1 MKKHLLLV
9 AFLLLSHF
17 ANAQFHYTFDARNEP
32 YVPLSSGATTIS
44 GSTPWIGDSSYY
56 LHIPFIF
63 KINEVPKTVF
73 KVFGCQ
79 VMPASDTNSLG
90 YVSGFLPTS
99 LGLTDRGSGTA
110 TSQSPI
116 RYRTD
121 GVAPNRIFKLEYAN
135 AGIFNEGS
143 AFGSLDDYVNFQIW
157 VYEDTNIVELRYGS
171 AKLSY
176 LSAYFINSLAP
187 HIGFFDKIEMQN
199 GSSGTFFY
207 LKGDPGAPTLDSEA
221 ASSFDFMMTT
231 LMSYPDSSTV
241 YRFTPKAFPNG
252 ISAAASALQTIR
264 ISPTVT
270 NGLVML
276 DNPQHYRISYTVR
289 TMTGAATHLH
299 GSFEAAK
306 QNIDLSNLASGI
318 YFLELQAEGT
328 KVIKKLVRQ

>member
-1 MKKHLLLV
+1 LMLLTIS
-9 AFLLLSHF
+9 AG
-17 ANAQFHYTFDARNEP
+17 AQLYYSFDARYEP
-32 YVPLSSGATTIS
+32 YVPLSSGATNLS
-44 GSTPWIGDSSYY
+44 GSIPWDGDSSYY
-56 LHIPFIF
+56 VPIPFIF

-73 KVFGCQ
+73 KIFGCQ

-99 LGLTDRGSGTA
+99 LGLTDRGSGTG

-121 GVAPNRIFKLEYAN
+121 GVAPRRIFKLEYAN

-176 LSAYFINSLAP
+176 PSVYFINSLAP

-199 GSSGTFFY
+199 GSSGSFFY
-207 LKGDPGAPTLDSEA
+207 LKGDPGAPTLDSVA

-241 YRFTPKAFPNG
+241 YRFTPKANPSG
-252 ISAAASALQTIR
+252 ISAAASALQAVR

-276 DNPQHYRISYTVR
+276 DNPQHCRISYSVR
-289 TMTGAATHLH
+289 TMSGATTNLE
-299 GSFEAAK
+299 GSFESA
-306 QNIDLSNLASGI
+306 QQDINLSGLASGVYYI
-318 YFLELQAEGT
+318 ELQAEGS
-328 KVIKKLVRQ
+328 KVLKELLRQ